1 MHSYVKCGAG
11 LAAGILIMAATAVGA
26 RADIIKTECGAPGGL
41 SCVVPQLMA
50 KYAGESGGYKIQV
63 NEGQTL
69 TKSALLLA
77 NDRLGAAVY
86 PPVAFDSMV
95 NGTRMYAKQA
105 DKVKAVAPNLRALFG
120 FAAGHIHA
128 LTYADSGIETYDD
141 LKGKRVFVGPPS
153 GGAVA
158 LTTGLINVASGLK
171 MGEDY
176 EGVKMGWGAG
186 LQAFEDGQ
194 FDAFL
199 RPLPI
204 NSALMEQIGLKR
216 DLRLIDMP
224 DGAAQSDA
232 WQNYVKT
239 PGRLVGVIPAN
250 TYDKQVNKDQDIDTV
265 MYTMVMGVHKDM
277 DDQTAYDLTK
287 AFWDNLDE
295 SKRAVVTLVATTADQ
310 PFVGLNTPLHPGAV
324 KYYQEVGIDIPDH
337 LMPPSS

>member
-1 MHSYVKCGAG
+1 MHLYLKSGAG
-11 LAAGILIMAATAVGA
+11 LFAGVLIMAATAVGA

-41 SCVVPQLMA
+41 SCVVSQLLA
-50 KYAGESGGYKIQV
+50 KYAGQNGGYEIQV

-77 NDRLGAAVY
+77 NGRLGAAVY
-86 PPVAFDSMV
+86 PPVAYESMV

-105 DKVKAVAPNLRALFG
+105 DKVKPVSANLRSLFG
-120 FAAGHIHA
+120 FAAGHLHA

-158 LTTGLINVASGLK
+158 MTTGLINVSSGLK

-194 FDAFL
+194 FDVFM
-199 RPLPI
+199 RPLPL

-216 DLRLIDMP
+216 DVRLINMP
-224 DGAAQSDA
+224 EGATGSEE
-232 WQNYVKT
+232 WEKFTKT
-239 PGRLVGVIPAN
+239 PGRLAGVIPAN
-250 TYDKQVNKDQDIDTV
+250 TYDKQVNKEHDVNTV
-265 MYTMVMGVHKDM
+265 MYTMVMGVHKNM
-277 DDQTAYDLTK
+277 DDQMAYDLTK
-287 AFWDNLDE
+287 AFWDNLDA
-295 SKRAVVTLVATTADQ
+295 SKKAVVTLVATTADE

-324 KYYQEVGIDIPDH
+324 KYYDEVGIAIPDY
-337 LMPPSS
+337 LKPATN